1 MGGLFSAPKPKIVAP
16 PEPAPAPTATP
27 ASAAAAALESA
38 AAQAAGE
45 EARAESRARAP
56 RGVAGTVATSSRGVL
71 EQLPGLARKSLLG
84 E

>member
-1 MGGLFSAPKPKIVAP
+1 MGGLFSAPKPKIAAA
-16 PEPAPAPTATP
+16 PEPAPVAPAV
-27 ASAAAAALESA
+27 AAAPEA

-45 EARAESRARAP
+45 EARAENRARAA
-56 RGVAGTVATSSRGVL
+56 RGIAGTVATSSRGVL

>member
-16 PEPAPAPTATP
+16 PQPPPAPEPAVAAP
-27 ASAAAAALESA
+27 EA
-38 AAQAAGE
+38 AAQAAGA
-45 EARAESRARAP
+45 EARAENRARAA
-56 RGVAGTVATSSRGVL
+56 RGIAGTVATSSRGVL

>member
-1 MGGLFSAPKPKIVAP
+1 MGGMFSAPKPKIVAP
-16 PEPAPAPTATP
+16 PQPAPEPAAV
-27 ASAAAAALESA
+27 AAASEAA

-45 EARAESRARAP
+45 QARAENRARAP
-56 RGVAGTVATSSRGVL
+56 RGIAGTVATSSRGVL

>member
-1 MGGLFSAPKPKIVAP
+1 MGGMFSAPKPKIVAP
-16 PEPAPAPTATP
+16 PQPAPEPAAVAEASTASE
-27 ASAAAAALESA
+27 AA

-45 EARAESRARAP
+45 EARAENRARAA
-56 RGVAGTVATSSRGVL
+56 RGIAGTVATCSRGVL

>member
-1 MGGLFSAPKPKIVAP
+1 MGGMFSAPKPKIVPAP
-16 PEPAPAPTATP
+16 QPAPEPAAV
-27 ASAAAAALESA
+27 AAATAAAPETA

>member
-27 ASAAAAALESA
+27 ASAAAALESA

-45 EARAESRARAP
+45 EARAENRARAA

>member
-1 MGGLFSAPKPKIVAP
+1 MGGLFSAPKPKIVAA
-16 PEPAPAPTATP
+16 PEPAPAAAP
-27 ASAAAAALESA
+27 AVAAAPEA

-45 EARAESRARAP
+45 EARAENRARAA

-84 E
+84 Q

>member
-1 MGGLFSAPKPKIVAP
+1 MGGLFSAPKPKTVAP
-16 PEPAPAPTATP
+16 PQPEVAPVTTP
-27 ASAAAAALESA
+27 ASAAAAATDSP

-45 EARAESRARAP
+45 EARAENRARAA
-56 RGVAGTVATSSRGVL
+56 RGIAGTVATSSRGVL

>member
-16 PEPAPAPTATP
+16 PPPV
-27 ASAAAAALESA
+27 AAAAPEPAAAVAATESA
-38 AAQAAGE
+38 AAQAAGA
-45 EARAESRARAP
+45 EARPENRARAA
-56 RGVAGTVATSSRGVL
+56 RGIAGTVATSSRGVL

>member
-1 MGGLFSAPKPKIVAP
+1 MGGIFSAPKPKIVASP
-16 PEPAPAPTATP
+16 QPAPEP
-27 ASAAAAALESA
+27 AAAAATEAAA

-45 EARAESRARAP
+45 EARAENRARAS
-56 RGVAGTVATSSRGVL
+56 RGIAGTVATSSRGVL

>member
-1 MGGLFSAPKPKIVAP
+1 MGGMFSAPKPKIVAP
-16 PEPAPAPTATP
+16 PQPAPEP
-27 ASAAAAALESA
+27 AAAAAAATEAAA

-45 EARAESRARAP
+45 EARAENRARAS
-56 RGVAGTVATSSRGVL
+56 RGIAGTVATSSRGVL

>member
-16 PEPAPAPTATP
+16 PQPPPAPEPAV
-27 ASAAAAALESA
+27 AAAPEA
-38 AAQAAGE
+38 AAQAAGA
-45 EARAESRARAP
+45 EARAENRARAA
-56 RGVAGTVATSSRGVL
+56 RGIAGTVATSSRGVL

>member
-1 MGGLFSAPKPKIVAP
+1 MGGLFSAPKPKIAAA
-16 PEPAPAPTATP
+16 PEPAAPAAPE
-27 ASAAAAALESA
+27 AAAAIEA
-38 AAQAAGE
+38 AAQAAGA
-45 EARAESRARAP
+45 EARAENRARAG